1 MDLGV
6 AVGEPHEPQA
16 DVAAIEAAMVAVRRA
31 QSRRRLAHLARRRGE
46 RTGAHSG
53 LPDSV
58 FELLDVVE
66 AGAAEGEPPTVTE
79 AAAILDVDQ
88 PRASRLA
95 GQAVEAGLL
104 RREADQRDGRRSL
117 LVLTADGRAVLAAIH
132 GFRRRTIAEATSEW
146 DPAEREMFARLLSR
160 FVRELGAVEQPE
172 RSREA

>member
-1 MDLGV
+1 M
-6 AVGEPHEPQA
+6 GEPDEPQA

-46 RTGAHSG
+46 RTGPHAG

-66 AGAAEGEPPTVTE
+66 AGAAVDEPPTVTE

-95 GQAVEAGLL
+95 GQAVQAGLL

-117 LVLTADGRAVLAAIH
+117 LVLTEEGRSVLGAIH

-146 DPAEREMFARLLSR
+146 DPAERDVFARLLSR

>member
-1 MDLGV
+1 MDRGA
-6 AVGEPHEPQA
+6 AVEEPDEPQA
-16 DVAAIEAAMVAVRRA
+16 DVAAIETAMVAVRRA

-46 RTGAHSG
+46 HTGPYSG

-66 AGAAEGEPPTVTE
+66 ATAAEGWLPTVTD

-95 GQAVEAGLL
+95 GQAVQAGLL
-104 RREADQRDGRRSL
+104 LREADQGDGRRSL
-117 LVLTADGRAVLAAIH
+117 LVLTAEGREVLAAIH

-146 DPAEREMFARLLSR
+146 DPSERELFARLLSR
-160 FVRELGAVEQPE
+160 FVREFGAVGRPD
-172 RSREA
+172 RSGEA

>member
-1 MDLGV
+1 
-6 AVGEPHEPQA
+6 VGEPDETQA
-16 DVAAIEAAMVAVRRA
+16 HVAAIEAAMVAVRRV

-46 RTGAHSG
+46 RTGSHAG

-66 AGAAEGEPPTVTE
+66 AGAAEDEPPTVTE

-95 GQAVEAGLL
+95 GQAVQAGLL

-117 LVLTADGRAVLAAIH
+117 LVLTEEGRSVLGAIH

-146 DPAEREMFARLLSR
+146 DPTDRETFARLLSR
-160 FVRELGAVEQPE
+160 FVRELGVVEQAE
-172 RSREA
+172 RSGEA

>member
-1 MDLGV
+1 ME
-6 AVGEPHEPQA
+6 EPDEPQA

-31 QSRRRLAHLARRRGE
+31 QSRRRLAHLARHRGE
-46 RTGAHSG
+46 RTGPHAG
-53 LPDSV
+53 LSDSV

-95 GQAVEAGLL
+95 GQAVQAGLL

-117 LVLTADGRAVLAAIH
+117 LVLTAEGRAVLVAIH
-132 GFRRRTIAEATSEW
+132 GFRRRAIAEATSEW

-160 FVRELGAVEQPE
+160 FMRELGAVEQPE
-172 RSREA
+172 RLREA

>member
-1 MDLGV
+1 M
-6 AVGEPHEPQA
+6 GEPDEPQA

-46 RTGAHSG
+46 RTGPHAG

-66 AGAAEGEPPTVTE
+66 AGAAVDEPPTVTE

-95 GQAVEAGLL
+95 GQAVQAGLL

-117 LVLTADGRAVLAAIH
+117 LVLTEEGRSVLGAIH

-146 DPAEREMFARLLSR
+146 DPAERDVFARLLSR

-172 RSREA
+172 RSSEA

>member
-1 MDLGV
+1 M
-6 AVGEPHEPQA
+6 GEPDEPQA

-46 RTGAHSG
+46 RTGPHAG

-66 AGAAEGEPPTVTE
+66 AGAAEDAPPTVTE

-95 GQAVEAGLL
+95 GQAVQAGLL

-117 LVLTADGRAVLAAIH
+117 LVLTEEGRSVLGAIH

-146 DPAEREMFARLLSR
+146 DPAERDVFARLLSR

-172 RSREA
+172 RSSEA

>member
-1 MDLGV
+1 ME
-6 AVGEPHEPQA
+6 EPDEPQA

-46 RTGAHSG
+46 RSGPHAG

-95 GQAVEAGLL
+95 GQAVQAGLL

-117 LVLTADGRAVLAAIH
+117 LLLTEEGRAVLGAIH

-146 DPAEREMFARLLSR
+146 DPAERETFARLLSR

-172 RSREA
+172 RSSEV